1 MQMNRMRVKATD
13 SFFSGLKLIAFISLL
28 HIFSVSPVHAEENT
42 LEDYEA
48 KLDLYMDSP
57 NYQSYLSEQNQAT
70 EGLPD
75 IHIPATDYT
84 RVEEM
89 DVSTLE
95 DFEGES
101 GQSLLTGD
109 TGLIEYEIE
118 VDKSGF
124 YEMSLLYY
132 PIEGNSAAIQRSFF
146 LNEELP
152 YSELNLIEFPRIWVN
167 NTDTW
172 EKDNQGNDLRPSQVE
187 EPEWMEMNL
196 QDSNG
201 YVVEPLGF
209 YLEKGTH
216 TLTILSQREPMV
228 LKEII
233 LKEKKKLLTYEEYLD
248 QTDGDKSSN
257 QVIEIQGESAN
268 RKSSQMLYP
277 IQDQSSPAVKPYS
290 AKELLNNTIG
300 GINWRSVG
308 QWIEW
313 DFEVEETGYYELG
326 FHAKQNFM
334 RGSRVARRI
343 KIDGEVPYKELND
356 YGFDYRSDWD
366 MYTLADEEEE
376 PYLIYLEEGTHTLQ
390 MEVILGELS
399 TIVGEVEQAIFD
411 LNAIY
416 RTVIRITGVSPDEFR
431 DYQIESSIPN
441 LVEKLTQVRDE
452 LNGVLDQLSQMG
464 GVSSEKEAVII
475 TMKDQLDSLLR
486 NPELF
491 SRTIDSYK
499 TNVSALGTWIMQVIE
514 QPLQMDTLY
523 FKSPDAKMPKHK
535 SGIFSKVAHEAK
547 KLYYSFI
554 IDYNVIGNVA
564 DTSEET
570 ETITV
575 WIGSGRDQANVL
587 KKLADE
593 TFTYNTDINVNVEL
607 VDINTLLQATLA
619 GQGPDV
625 ALGVANDWPMNYGL
639 RNAVVDLSEFQ
650 DIETIKDDFFES
662 AWEPYIY
669 DNDIYGL
676 PETQTFPMMFYR
688 KDILSE
694 LNLELPETWD
704 DMKVALS
711 VLSKNQMDLGMLPT
725 EQTYS
730 MLLYQ
735 NGGEYYHE
743 NGALSAVDSEEG
755 IKAFRE
761 FTEYYSDYTLDRETN
776 IEQRFRTGESPII
789 ISDYTT
795 YNNLMVSAPDIRGLW
810 GFTTVPGTI
819 REDGTIDKTVTTNG
833 VYMPDGRTST
843 TAAVMMEGTSSK
855 ENSWEFL
862 KWWVSEEAQTA
873 FGKELES
880 LMGAA
885 ARYPTA
891 NKNAFEK
898 LPWPTRDYQALSEQM
913 ESLRGIP
920 QVPGGYFTWR
930 NVNNAFYRTVVNKNM
945 APREALT
952 EYVRYIND
960 EIAHKRNEFNMDIF
974 TSP

>member
-1 MQMNRMRVKATD
+1 MDMKKEKNERKVP
-13 SFFSGLKLIAFISLL
+13 FFVIKLMAFISLL
-28 HIFSVSPVHAEENT
+28 HIFRVTEVQADEIT
-42 LEDYEA
+42 LDDFEA
-48 KLDLYMDSP
+48 KLDFYMEAPNFQTYMTVRDSSP
-57 NYQSYLSEQNQAT
+57 DQ
-70 EGLPD
+70 LPE
-75 IHIPATDYT
+75 IRIPAVDYSRT
-84 RVEEM
+84 EEM
-89 DVSTLE
+89 EVTVLDN
-95 DFEGES
+95 FEGDT
-101 GQSLLTGD
+101 GQSLLTDD
-109 TGLIEYEIE
+109 TGLIEYTFE
-118 VDKSGF
+118 VEKTGF
-124 YEMSLLYY
+124 YELSLLYY

-152 YSELNLIEFPRIWVN
+152 YSELSLIEFPRIWVN
-167 NTDTW
+167 STDIW
-172 EKDNQGNDLRPSQVE
+172 ERDNQGNELRPSQIE
-187 EPEWMEMNL
+187 NPEWMEVKL

-201 YVVEPLGF
+201 YVVDPLGF
-209 YLEKGTH
+209 HLEKGTH
-216 TLTILSQREPMV
+216 TLTIVSQREPMV
-228 LKEII
+228 LKELI
-233 LKEKKKLLTYEEYLD
+233 LNEKETSLSYEDYLT
-248 QTDGDKSSN
+248 QTNGKNTSN
-257 QVIEIQGESAN
+257 QVIEIQGEHAN

-277 IQDQSSPAVKPYS
+277 VQDQSSPAVYPYS

-300 GINWRSVG
+300 GNNWRSVG

-313 DFEVEETGYYELG
+313 DFEAEEAGYYELS

-343 KIDGEVPYKELND
+343 LINGESPYEELSD
-356 YGFDYRSDWD
+356 YGFEYRSDWD
-366 MYTLADEEEE
+366 MYTLVDEEDD
-376 PYLIYLEEGTHTLQ
+376 PYLVYLDEGHHTLKV
-390 MEVILGELS
+390 EVILGELS
-399 TIVGEVEQAIFD
+399 TVVGEVEQAIFD
-411 LNAIY
+411 LNSIY
-416 RTVIRITGVSPDEFR
+416 RTVIRITGVAPDEFR
-431 DYQIESSIPN
+431 DYQIEASIPN
-441 LVEKLTQVRDE
+441 LVQNLTDVRDD
-452 LNGVLDQLSQMG
+452 LNVVLDQLGQMG
-464 GVSSEKEAVII
+464 GMSSEKEAVII
-475 TMKDQLDSLLR
+475 TMRDQLDSLIR

-491 SRTIDSYK
+491 SRVIDSYK
-499 TNVSALGTWIMQVIE
+499 MNVSALGTWIMQVIE
-514 QPLQMDTLY
+514 QPLQVDAIY
-523 FKSPDAKMPKHK
+523 FTSPDTPAPSHHA
-535 SGIFSKVAHEAK
+535 GLISKLAHEAK

-564 DTSEET
+564 DASEQP

-593 TFTYNTDINVNVEL
+593 NFTYETGINVNVEL

-639 RNAVVDLSEFQ
+639 RNAVIDLSEFEDIHTIQ
-650 DIETIKDDFFES
+650 DNFFES

-669 DNDIYGL
+669 QDNIYGL

-688 KDILSE
+688 RDILAE
-694 LNLELPETWD
+694 LDLDLPKTWD
-704 DMKVALS
+704 EMKVALS
-711 VLSKNQMDLGMLPT
+711 VLSKNQMDLGMLPS

-735 NGGEYYHE
+735 NGGEYYEE
-743 NGALSAVDSEEG
+743 NGIRSAVDSEEG
-755 IKAFRE
+755 IQAFRE
-761 FTEYYSDYTLDRETN
+761 FTEFYSDYTLDRETN

-810 GFTTVPGTI
+810 GFTTVPGTV
-819 REDGTIDKTVTTNG
+819 REDGSIDNTVTTNG
-833 VYMPDGRTST
+833 IYMPDGRTSS

-891 NKNAFEK
+891 NRHAFEN
-898 LPWPTRDYQALSEQM
+898 LPWPTRDYQALSAQM
-913 ESLRGIP
+913 ENLRGIP

-930 NVNNAFYRTVVNKNM
+930 NVNNAFYRTVVNQNM

-960 EIAHKRNEFNMDIF
+960 EINHKRNEFNMDIL